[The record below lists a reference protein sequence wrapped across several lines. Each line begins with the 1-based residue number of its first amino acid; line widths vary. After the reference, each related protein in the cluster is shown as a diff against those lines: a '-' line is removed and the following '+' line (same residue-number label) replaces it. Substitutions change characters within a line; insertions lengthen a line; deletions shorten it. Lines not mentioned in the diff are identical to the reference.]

1 MWGMPS
7 ARVSQRVN
15 NAKHRIVQLFVDQ
28 CGHGNQ
34 TKTLGDE
41 VAACGQFLGPE
52 AKSSCAEHR
61 PTRNCRSASR
71 VLADSNDPAASGHW
85 CARLVRFLTR
95 CEEHTEEQK
104 SKVDVTN
111 VVEISEVLYA
121 CHLWNILKLM
131 WRRLIKPLADTLLNS
146 IQEDRGWG
154 YFTSGGPVE
163 LLPTAYAIRGLASH
177 KYCVDKQ
184 AAFLHEKLSCARR
197 SVCQNSRT
205 WMFLF
210 RSPASLLLHF
220 RTSLDRTAPSPPIS
234 QHW

>member
-7 ARVSQRVN
+7 RVVRVN

-52 AKSSCAEHR
+52 AKSSWRAQAYTELPVCVTGLGGFQR
-61 PTRNCRSASR
+61 P
-71 VLADSNDPAASGHW
+71 SGKR
-85 CARLVRFLTR
+85 ALVSRLVRFLTHY
-95 CEEHTEEQK
+95 EEHTEEQK

-131 WRRLIKPLADTLLNS
+131 WRPLIKPLADTLLNS

-184 AAFLHEKLSCARR
+184 AAFLHEKLVREAKCLPEFADVDVTVQIACLFALAFPRQPG
-197 SVCQNSRT
+197 QNGT
-205 WMFLF
+205 
-210 RSPASLLLHF
+210 
-220 RTSLDRTAPSPPIS
+220 SPPIS